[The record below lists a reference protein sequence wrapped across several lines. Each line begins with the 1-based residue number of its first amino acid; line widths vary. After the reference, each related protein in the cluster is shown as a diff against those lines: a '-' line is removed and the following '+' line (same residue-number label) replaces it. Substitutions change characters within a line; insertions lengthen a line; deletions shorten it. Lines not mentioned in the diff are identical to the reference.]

1 MENVNRRDFLAIEMF
16 TLLRTSKAEM
26 SNPIARIDDVAKG
39 QFVIFDDTLLM
50 MKIAYSL
57 ADEMINAAGTRTK

>member
-16 TLLRTSKAEM
+16 KLLRTSVPEI
-26 SNPIARIDDVAKG
+26 SNPLMRVDDVAKG

-57 ADEMINAAGTRTK
+57 ADEMINAAGTRTE